1 MFGKILEFLDKIL
14 TWFEEWT
21 LFASVMTALLALFVN
36 VVLRYVFNYTLA
48 WSEELVREVIIYTTF
63 IGCSA
68 AIKNRSMIR
77 IDASV
82 QLLPKMKVPLTFFS
96 NIVTMIFSGMM
107 IYYGW
112 KMAPHAGA
120 NPPENHYPAD
130 SPRLSICHFAADGG
144 NDAHSYHPG
153 DVPGCISK
161 LKTQAAGIAYMETSH
176 VIIML
181 ILLGCMATYIPVFMC
196 LFFTA
201 VLGFMLFTDLPLLL
215 LAQSLFRSM
224 DKFALVVVLFFIL
237 CGNIMTAGSIV
248 EKLIKVANSL
258 VSWLPGGLGMA
269 GVLACGLFGAI
280 SGSTVATV
288 VALGGFMIPALL
300 ENGYDEK
307 YTLGLMTTSPNLGVI
322 IPPSIGMILYSMVSN
337 VSLEGLFLTG
347 FLPGVL
353 IMAGVCI
360 YTYFFYRNDKTLVRM
375 PVPSGKELLM
385 VLKEGFWSLM
395 LPVIIFGGIFSG
407 FFTANEAAVV
417 ACVYAFVVELC
428 IHRSMKFNQVKSITV
443 SSAVTSATLLIIVA
457 GATCFGR
464 LLTLEDIPGK
474 ITETVLSTI
483 SSPVVFLLA
492 LNGLLLVVGM
502 FMDIIS
508 ATMIL
513 GPVFLPMLDAFNVD
527 WMHFGLILT
536 VNLAIGYCTPPM
548 GVSLYITGA
557 IANRDLIFVSK
568 AVLPFILIQLC
579 ILLFITYFPEAVLWL
594 PRMMGY
600 AG

>member
-1 MFGKILEFLDKIL
+1 
-14 TWFEEWT
+14 
-21 LFASVMTALLALFVN
+21 
-36 VVLRYVFNYTLA
+36 
-48 WSEELVREVIIYTTF
+48 
-63 IGCSA
+63 
-68 AIKNRSMIR
+68 
-77 IDASV
+77 
-82 QLLPKMKVPLTFFS
+82 
-96 NIVTMIFSGMM
+96 
-107 IYYGW
+107 
-112 KMAPHAGA
+112 
-120 NPPENHYPAD
+120 
-130 SPRLSICHFAADGG
+130 
-144 NDAHSYHPG
+144 
-153 DVPGCISK
+153 
-161 LKTQAAGIAYMETSH
+161 METSH

-181 ILLGCMATYIPVFMC
+181 ILLGCMATYVPVFMC

-201 VLGFMLFTDLPLLL
+201 VLGFVFFTDLPVLL

-224 DKFALVVVLFFIL
+224 DNFALVVVLFFIL

-248 EKLIKVANSL
+248 EKLIKVANSV

-288 VALGGFMIPALL
+288 VALGGFMIPALID
-300 ENGYDEK
+300 NGYPQK

-322 IPPSIGMILYSMVSN
+322 IPPSIGMILYSMISN

-347 FLPGVL
+347 FLPGVM
-353 IMAGVCI
+353 IMFGACV
-360 YTYFFYRNDKTLVRM
+360 YTYFVFRKKKEIVRK
-375 PVPSGKELLM
+375 PIPSFRELLL

-407 FFTANEAAVV
+407 AFTANEAAVV
-417 ACVYAFVVELC
+417 ACVYAFFVELI
-428 IHRSMKFNQVKSITV
+428 IHRSIKFMDVKKITV

-464 LLTLEDIPGK
+464 LLTLENIPGK
-474 ITETVLSTI
+474 ITEAVLSTI
-483 SSPVVFLLA
+483 NSPVMFLLA
-492 LNGLLLVVGM
+492 MNILLLIVGM

-513 GPVFLPMLDAFNVD
+513 GPVFLPMLNAFNVN

-557 IANRDLIFVSK
+557 ISNKDLIYVSK
-568 AVLPFILIQLC
+568 AVIPFLVIQIAVLF
-579 ILLFITYFPEAVLWL
+579 FITYFPEAVLWL
-594 PRMMGY
+594 PKVMGFLR
-600 AG
+600 